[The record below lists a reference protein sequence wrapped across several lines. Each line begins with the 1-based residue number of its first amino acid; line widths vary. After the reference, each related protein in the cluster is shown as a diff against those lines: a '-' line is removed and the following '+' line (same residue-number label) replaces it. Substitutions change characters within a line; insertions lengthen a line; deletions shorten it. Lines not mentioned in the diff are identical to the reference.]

1 MGKIKHVFRRYANS
15 DCDAMAL
22 YLEQMAAR
30 GWHFRGWGLGME
42 FEEGEPSEVRYDVQ
56 VFNNN
61 SESQIK
67 PGDDTFEYAAYCEA
81 AGWTLV
87 DSMGK
92 LVVFRAKERE
102 AVPIV
107 SKEEKFG
114 NIKKAWLTNTFLML
128 GSLFLIFMYSNFH
141 LGSTFPSV
149 FFDPI
154 LCTMFLALILMYAG
168 YVFRWLYDGFQ
179 VLRCRN
185 VLKSGGTPFYG
196 YMNIFN
202 PEKPVDSNF
211 GLIYL
216 LVATVLFAS
225 VYSVINIP
233 NMKGGIDDRS
243 VMIMIA
249 GIISLSWIFSRY
261 FRPGKKGSGLLVIGA
276 AALTIALLM
285 GVFFNSEKYISE
297 KERQSMPPDPS
308 SYTSPHVLEN
318 DLFGDIEY
326 DYISHPYFDS
336 GKAFL
341 VSGYRCAGTANRAMD
356 SEQFSYEY
364 YEFRY
369 EAMAKYLCRQRLRK
383 RACEDISA
391 ECGIDY
397 AVLVTKK
404 SPCPVYIFREDN
416 VAAVYSAYKGKL
428 SADELRDIGEKILE
442 KAAEAGR

>member
-22 YLEQMAAR
+22 YLEQMAAK

-42 FEEGEPSEVRYDVQ
+42 FEEGEPSEAKYDVQ
-56 VFNNN
+56 VFNRNH
-61 SESQIK
+61 ESQLK
-67 PGDDTFEYAAYCEA
+67 PDSDTFEYAVYCEA

-92 LVVFRAKERE
+92 LVVFRAKERD

-128 GSLFLIFMYSNFH
+128 GSLFIIFMYSNFY
-141 LGSTFPSV
+141 LGPRFPSV

-185 VLKSGGTPFYG
+185 VLKCGGTPFYG

-216 LVATVLFAS
+216 LAATVLFAS

-233 NMKGGIDDRS
+233 KMKGGIDDVS
-243 VMIMIA
+243 VMIMIV
-249 GIISLSWIFSRY
+249 GIMSLFWIFNRY
-261 FRPGKKGSGLLVIGA
+261 FRPAGKGSVLISICAMV
-276 AALTIALLM
+276 LTFALLM
-285 GVFFNSEKYISE
+285 GVVYNSERLINE
-297 KERQSMPPDPS
+297 KKRGDTPPDPS
-308 SYTSPHVLEN
+308 AYSYPHVLKN

-326 DYISHPYFDS
+326 ETISAPYFDS
-336 GKAFL
+336 GKSFL
-341 VSGYRCAGTANRAMD
+341 VSGYHESGMANIRK
-356 SEQFSYEY
+356 ETEEFNYEY
-364 YEFRY
+364 YEFRF
-369 EAMAKYLCRQRLRK
+369 EAMARYLCKQRLRK
-383 RACEDISA
+383 RSYTDVSA

-397 AVLVTKK
+397 AVVVTEK
-404 SPCPVYIFREDN
+404 SECPVYIFREDN
-416 VAAVYSAYKGKL
+416 VAAVYSAYKGEL
-428 SADELRDIGEKILE
+428 SADELRDIGSKLRE

>member
-22 YLEQMAAR
+22 YLEQMAAK

-42 FEEGEPSEVRYDVQ
+42 FEKAEPSEERYDVQ

-92 LVVFRAKERE
+92 LVVFRALRRDAE
-102 AVPIV
+102 PIV
-107 SKEEKFG
+107 TKEEKFE
-114 NIKKAWLTNTFLML
+114 NIKRAWLKNTFLML
-128 GSLFLIFMYSNFH
+128 CCLIFILMYSNMYWVSRFP
-141 LGSTFPSV
+141 TF
-149 FFDPI
+149 FFDPV
-154 LCTMFLALILMYAG
+154 LATMHIFLMLMYAG
-168 YVFRWLYDGFQ
+168 YILRWLYDGFQ

-216 LVATVLFAS
+216 LSAVVLFAS

-233 NMKGGIDDRS
+233 KMKGGIDDVS
-243 VMIMIA
+243 AMIMIA
-249 GIISLSWIFSRY
+249 GIASLFLIFSRH
-261 FRPGKKGSGLLVIGA
+261 FRASGTGPRLLVAGA
-276 AALTIALLM
+276 AVLTFALLM
-285 GVFFNSEKYISE
+285 GVFFGTERYINE
-297 KERQSMPPDPS
+297 KERKNVPASMPGDG
-308 SYTSPHVLEN
+308 YVLKN

-326 DYISHPYFDS
+326 DGISYPRFDG
-336 GKAFL
+336 GKSFL
-341 VSGYRCAGTANRAMD
+341 VSGYSCSGTANRAGE
-356 SEQFSYEY
+356 SERFGYEY
-364 YEFRY
+364 YEFRF
-369 EAMAKYLCRQRLRK
+369 EGMAKYLCRLRLRK
-383 RACEDISA
+383 RAYTDISA

-397 AVLVTKK
+397 AVLVTEK
-404 SPCPVYIFREDN
+404 SACPVYIFREDN
-416 VAAVYSAYKGKL
+416 VAAVYSAYKGML

>member
-22 YLEQMAAR
+22 YLEQMAAK
-30 GWHFRGWGLGME
+30 GWHFRGWGFGME
-42 FEEGEPSEVRYDVQ
+42 FEKAEPLEERYDVQ

-67 PGDDTFEYAAYCEA
+67 PDGDTFEYAAYCEA

-92 LVVFRAKERE
+92 LVVFRALSKDVE
-102 AVPIV
+102 PIV
-107 SKEEKFG
+107 TKEEKFD
-114 NIKKAWLTNTFLML
+114 NVKKAWFKNTFLMI
-128 GSLFLIFMYSNFH
+128 GSLFTIFIYSNYY
-141 LGSTFPSV
+141 LGPRFPLV

-154 LCTMFLALILMYAG
+154 LSTMFLALMLMYAG
-168 YVFRWLYDGFQ
+168 YVLRWLYDGFQ

-185 VLKSGGTPFYG
+185 VLKAGGTPFYG
-196 YMNIFN
+196 YMNVFN
-202 PEKPVDSNF
+202 PEKPLDSNF

-216 LVATVLFAS
+216 LAALVLFAS

-233 NMKGGIDDRS
+233 KMKGGIDDGS
-243 VMIMIA
+243 VMIMIV
-249 GIISLSWIFSRY
+249 GIMSLFWIFARY
-261 FRPGKKGSGLLVIGA
+261 FRPAGKGSGLLVLGA
-276 AALTIALLM
+276 AVLTFALLL
-285 GVFFNSEKYISE
+285 GVFYSSERYINE
-297 KERQSMPPDPS
+297 KERRNVPAAS
-308 SYTSPHVLEN
+308 SVYPHVLKN

-326 DYISHPYFDS
+326 ETISHPYFDS
-336 GKAFL
+336 GKSFL
-341 VSGYRCAGTANRAMD
+341 VSGYSCSGTANLKKG
-356 SEQFSYEY
+356 SEQFNYEY
-364 YEFRY
+364 YEFRF
-369 EAMAKYLCRQRLRK
+369 EAMAKYLCKQRLRK
-383 RACEDISA
+383 RAYTDISA

-397 AVLVTKK
+397 AVLVTEK
-404 SPCPVYIFREDN
+404 SACPVYIFREDN